1 LTEEGQK
8 RDDDFMAEVNPFR
21 GVRYVA
27 ASLDQTLCPPYDVI
41 GPELAKALRG
51 RPRNAVFL
59 ELPQGEG
66 AARYARAKAAWKKW
80 TGDGTLARDA
90 RPAFYVVEEAYAH
103 GGRARV
109 RRGFLAALGATPA
122 AARAIIP
129 HERTLA
135 KPKADR
141 LRMLNALR
149 VNVSP
154 IFGVFADPSGA
165 ARRALAE
172 AARSKPVARGKSHAG
187 VGYRLWRVDEPRLV
201 EALRR
206 ALSPRSILIADGHH
220 RYSVSRDHHKA
231 TKLPGSDAVLTY
243 LVPDEDK
250 GLVVLPTHRIAAKS
264 LFARAE
270 SLASLKKYGSLG
282 ALSKSLARAKNPY
295 AFGLIEKGFWLGTP
309 KSGNGCRSGLAV
321 EWLGAQLLAETLPD
335 EMSYTPDAATAARK
349 AKAAGGAAVLVK
361 PFTVAQVRRAAK
373 AVGLLPQKSTYF
385 FPKIA
390 TGLAFRPL
398 AP

>member
-1 LTEEGQK
+1 
-8 RDDDFMAEVNPFR
+8 MAEVKPFR
-21 GVRYVA
+21 GVRYA
-27 ASLDQTLCPPYDVI
+27 SASLDESLCPPYDVI
-41 GPELAKALRG
+41 GADLAKDLRS
-51 RPRNAVFL
+51 RPRNAVYL

-80 TGDGTLARDA
+80 NADGTLARDA
-90 RPAFYVVEEAYAH
+90 RPAFYVVEETYKHA
-103 GGRARV
+103 GRTRV
-109 RRGFLAALGATPA
+109 RRGFLAALGATPK

-129 HERTLA
+129 HERTLS

-165 ARRALAE
+165 ARKALA
-172 AARSKPVARGKSHAG
+172 AAAKAKPVARGKSHAG
-187 VGYRLWRVDEPRLV
+187 VAYRLWRADEPALV
-201 EALRR
+201 AALTR
-206 ALSPRSILIADGHH
+206 ALAPRSILIADGHH

-243 LVPDEDK
+243 LVPDEDA

-264 LFARAE
+264 LRARAE
-270 SLASLKKYGSLG
+270 SLAALKKLP
-282 ALSKSLARAKNPY
+282 SLAALEKALAASKNPY
-295 AFGLIEKGFWLGTP
+295 AFGLIENGFHLGLP
-309 KSGNGCRSGLAV
+309 KSAGGCRSGLAV
-321 EWLGAQLLAETLPD
+321 EWLGSQLLADTQPD
-335 EMSYTPDAATAARK
+335 QMSYTPDAGIAAKK
-349 AKAAGGAAVLVK
+349 AKAANGAAVLVK
-361 PFTVAQVRRAAK
+361 PFSVAQVRAAALK
-373 AVGLLPQKSTYF
+373 VGLLPQKSTYF
-385 FPKIA
+385 YPKIA

>member
-1 LTEEGQK
+1 
-8 RDDDFMAEVNPFR
+8 MAEVKPFR
-21 GVRYVA
+21 GVRYAA
-27 ASLDQTLCPPYDVI
+27 ASLDASLCPPYDVI
-41 GPELAKALRG
+41 GAELGKTLRA

-66 AARYARAKAAWKKW
+66 TARYAKAKAAWKKW
-80 TGDGTLARDA
+80 TTDGTLARDA
-90 RPAFYVVEEAYAH
+90 RPAFYVVEETYRLD
-103 GGRARV
+103 GRTRV
-109 RRGFLAALGATPA
+109 RRGFLAALGATPK

-129 HERTLA
+129 HERTLS

-165 ARRALAE
+165 ARKALA
-172 AARSKPVARGKSHAG
+172 AAAKDKPVARGKSHAG
-187 VGYRLWRVDEPRLV
+187 VGYRLWRTDDPALV
-201 EALRR
+201 SALTR
-206 ALSPRSILIADGHH
+206 ALAPRSILIADGHH

-231 TKLPGSDAVLTY
+231 TRLPGSDAVLTY
-243 LVPDEDK
+243 LVPDEDQ
-250 GLVVLPTHRIAAKS
+250 GLVVLPTHRVAAQS

-270 SLASLKKYGSLG
+270 SLAALTRLPTLG
-282 ALSKSLARAKNPY
+282 ALEKSLAAAKNPY

-309 KSGNGCRSGLAV
+309 KSAGGCRSGLAV
-321 EWLGAQLLAETLPD
+321 EWLGEKLFAGTRPD
-335 EMSYTPDAATAARK
+335 ELSYTPDAAIAAKR
-349 AKAAGGAAVLVK
+349 AKASGGAAVLVK

>member
-1 LTEEGQK
+1 
-8 RDDDFMAEVNPFR
+8 MAEVKPFR
-21 GVRYVA
+21 GVRYAA
-27 ASLDQTLCPPYDVI
+27 ASLDETLCPPYDVI
-41 GPELAKALRG
+41 GAELAKTLRA
-51 RPRNAVFL
+51 RKRNAVFL

-66 AARYARAKAAWKKW
+66 ASRYARAKGVWKKW
-80 TGDGTLARDA
+80 THDGTLARDE
-90 RPAFYVVEEAYAH
+90 RPAFYVIEETYKH
-103 GGRARV
+103 GGRTRV
-109 RRGFLAALGATPA
+109 RRGFLAALGATPKA
-122 AARAIIP
+122 AKAIIP
-129 HERTLA
+129 HERTLS

-154 IFGVFADPSGA
+154 IFGVFADPTGA
-165 ARRALAE
+165 ARAALA
-172 AARSKPVARGKSHAG
+172 AAAKAKPVAKGKSHAG
-187 VGYRLWRVDEPRLV
+187 VGYRVWRADEPELV

-206 ALSPRSILIADGHH
+206 ALAPRSILIADGHH

-264 LFARAE
+264 LTARAE
-270 SLASLKKYGSLG
+270 SLAALKKYGSLA
-282 ALSKSLARAKNPY
+282 ALEKALTAAKNPY

-309 KSGNGCRSGLAV
+309 KSANGCRSGLAV
-321 EWLGAQLLAETLPD
+321 EWLGSQLFADTAPD
-335 EMSYTPDAATAARK
+335 ELSYTPDAATAVKK
-349 AKAAGGAAVLVK
+349 AKAVSGAAVLVK
-361 PFTVAQVRRAAK
+361 PFSVAQVRRAAL

-385 FPKIA
+385 YPKIA

>member
-1 LTEEGQK
+1 
-8 RDDDFMAEVNPFR
+8 MAEVKPFR
-21 GVRYVA
+21 GVRYA
-27 ASLDQTLCPPYDVI
+27 SASLDETLCPPYDVI
-41 GPELAKALRG
+41 GAELAKTLRA
-51 RPRNAVFL
+51 RRKNAVFL
-59 ELPQGEG
+59 ELPRGEG
-66 AARYARAKAAWKKW
+66 AARYARAKAAWRTW
-80 TGDGTLARDA
+80 THDGTLARDE
-90 RPAFYVVEEAYAH
+90 RPAFYVVEETYAL
-103 GGRARV
+103 GGRRRV
-109 RRGFLAALGATPA
+109 RRGFLAALGAAPK

-129 HERTLA
+129 HERTLS

-154 IFGVFADPSGA
+154 IFGVFADPTGA
-165 ARRALAE
+165 ARKALA
-172 AARSKPVARGKSHAG
+172 AAAKAKPVARGRSHAG
-187 VGYRLWRVDEPRLV
+187 VGYRVWRADEPSSV
-201 EALRR
+201 ESLRR
-206 ALSPRSILIADGHH
+206 ALAPRSILIADGHH

-250 GLVVLPTHRIAAKS
+250 GLVVLPTHRIAARS
-264 LFARAE
+264 LLARAE
-270 SLASLKKYGSLG
+270 SLASLRKYR
-282 ALSKSLARAKNPY
+282 SLAALEKALAAARNPY

-309 KSGNGCRSGLAV
+309 KSADGCRSGLAV
-321 EWLGAQLLAETLPD
+321 EWLGARLFAGTAPD
-335 EMSYTPDAATAARK
+335 ELSYTPDAAAAVKK
-349 AKAAGGAAVLVK
+349 AKAVRGAAVLVK
-361 PFTVAQVRRAAK
+361 PFSVAQVRRAAK

>member
-1 LTEEGQK
+1 
-8 RDDDFMAEVNPFR
+8 MAEVKPFR
-21 GVRYVA
+21 GVRYAA
-27 ASLDQTLCPPYDVI
+27 ASLDEALCPPYDVI
-41 GPELAKALRG
+41 PPELAKALRR

-59 ELPQGEG
+59 ELPQGDG
-66 AARYARAKAAWKKW
+66 AARYARAKAAWMKW

-90 RPAFYVVEEAYAH
+90 RPAFYVVEETYKL
-103 GGRARV
+103 GGRTRV
-109 RRGFLAALGATPA
+109 RRGFLAALGATPKA
-122 AARAIIP
+122 AKAIIP

-165 ARRALAE
+165 ARRALA
-172 AARSKPVARGKSHAG
+172 AAAKAKPVARGKSHAG
-187 VGYRLWRVDEPRLV
+187 VAYKLWRADEPRLIADL
-201 EALRR
+201 ER
-206 ALSPRSILIADGHH
+206 ALAPRSILIADGHH
-220 RYSVSRDHHKA
+220 RYSVSRDHHRK
-231 TKLPGSDAVLTY
+231 TGLPGSGAVLTY
-243 LVPDEDK
+243 LVPDEDA
-250 GLVVLPTHRIAAKS
+250 GLVVLPTHRVAAKS

-270 SLASLKKYGSLG
+270 SLAALRKFGSLG
-282 ALSKSLARAKNPY
+282 ALERALTRAKNPY
-295 AFGLIEKGFWLGTP
+295 AFGLIEKGFWLGVP
-309 KSGNGCRSGLAV
+309 KSAGGCRSGLAV
-321 EWLGAQLLAETLPD
+321 EWLGAHLLADTAPD
-335 EMSYTPDAATAARK
+335 QMSYTPDAALAVEK
-349 AKAAGGAAVLVK
+349 AKAVSGAAVLVK
-361 PFTVAQVRRAAK
+361 SFSVAQVRRAAK

>member
-1 LTEEGQK
+1 
-8 RDDDFMAEVNPFR
+8 MAEVKPFR
-21 GVRYVA
+21 GVRFVS
-27 ASLDQTLCPPYDVI
+27 ASLDEALCPPYDVI
-41 GPELAKALRG
+41 PAELAKALRR
-51 RPRNAVFL
+51 RPRNSVFL

-66 AARYARAKAAWKKW
+66 AERYARAKAAWKKW
-80 TGDGTLARDA
+80 NEDGTLARDA
-90 RPAFYVVEEAYAH
+90 RPAFYVVEETYRLA
-103 GGRARV
+103 GRTRV
-109 RRGFLAALGATPA
+109 RRGFLAALGATPKA
-122 AARAIIP
+122 AKAIIP

-165 ARRALAE
+165 ARRALA
-172 AARSKPVARGKSHAG
+172 AAAKAKPVARGKSHAG
-187 VGYRLWRVDEPRLV
+187 VAYKLWRADDPRLV
-201 EALRR
+201 ADLER
-206 ALSPRSILIADGHH
+206 ALAPRSILIADGHH
-220 RYSVSRDHHKA
+220 RYSVSRDHHAA

-243 LVPDEDK
+243 LVPDEDA

-264 LFARAE
+264 LLARAE
-270 SLASLKKYGSLG
+270 ALA
-282 ALSKSLARAKNPY
+282 ALEKFGTLAELERALARAKNPY
-295 AFGLIEKGFWLGTP
+295 AFGLIEKGFRLGIP
-309 KSGNGCRSGLAV
+309 KSAGGCRSGLAV
-321 EWLGAQLLAETLPD
+321 EWLGSQLLGGTRPD
-335 EMSYTPDAATAARK
+335 ELSYTPDSGLAVKK
-349 AKAAGGAAVLVK
+349 AKAVSGAAVLVK

>member
-1 LTEEGQK
+1 
-8 RDDDFMAEVNPFR
+8 MAEVKPFR
-21 GVRYVA
+21 GVRFVS
-27 ASLDQTLCPPYDVI
+27 ASLDETLCPPYDVI
-41 GPELAKALRG
+41 PAELAQALRR
-51 RPRNAVFL
+51 RPLNSVFL
-59 ELPQGEG
+59 ELPKGEG
-66 AARYARAKAAWKKW
+66 PVRYARAKSVWKKW
-80 TGDGTLARDA
+80 TADGTLARDA
-90 RPAFYVVEEAYAH
+90 RPAFYVVEETYKLN
-103 GGRARV
+103 GRTRT
-109 RRGFLAALGATPA
+109 RRGFLAALGATPK

-129 HERTLA
+129 HERTLS

-165 ARRALAE
+165 ARRALA
-172 AARSKPVARGKSHAG
+172 AAAKAKPVARGKSHAG
-187 VGYRLWRVDEPRLV
+187 VAYRLWRADEPKLV
-201 EALRR
+201 AALER
-206 ALSPRSILIADGHH
+206 ALAPRSILIADGHH
-220 RYSVSRDHHKA
+220 RYSVSRDHHKT

-243 LVPDEDK
+243 LVPDEDA

-264 LFARAE
+264 LLPRAE
-270 SLASLKKYGSLG
+270 QLGFMKKYGTLA
-282 ALSKSLARAKNPY
+282 ALEKALARAKNPY
-295 AFGLIEKGFWLGTP
+295 AFGLIEKGYWLGTP
-309 KSGNGCRSGLAV
+309 KSAGGCRSGLAV
-321 EWLGAQLLAETLPD
+321 EWLGSQLLAGTQPD
-335 EMSYTPDAATAARK
+335 EMSYTPDAALAVKK
-349 AKAAGGAAVLVK
+349 AKAVSGAAVLVK

>member
-1 LTEEGQK
+1 
-8 RDDDFMAEVNPFR
+8 
-21 GVRYVA
+21 VRYAA
-27 ASLDQTLCPPYDVI
+27 ASLDEALCPPYDVI
-41 GPELAKALRG
+41 APELAKALRR

-66 AARYARAKAAWKKW
+66 AARYARAKAAWGKW
-80 TGDGTLARDA
+80 TSDGTLTRDA
-90 RPAFYVVEEAYAH
+90 RPAFYVVEETYKLN
-103 GGRARV
+103 GRTRV
-109 RRGFLAALGATPA
+109 RRGFLAALGATPK

-135 KPKADR
+135 KPKVDR
-141 LRMLNALR
+141 LRMLNTLR

-165 ARRALAE
+165 ARKALA
-172 AARSKPVARGKSHAG
+172 AAAKAKPVARGKSHAG
-187 VGYRLWRVDEPRLV
+187 VAYRLWRADEPRLV
-201 EALRR
+201 ESLRR
-206 ALSPRSILIADGHH
+206 ALAPRSILIADGHH

-243 LVPDEDK
+243 LVPDEDA
-250 GLVVLPTHRIAAKS
+250 GLVVLPTHRITAGS

-270 SLASLKKYGSLG
+270 SLAALKKYGSLG
-282 ALSKSLARAKNPY
+282 ALEGALTRSKNPY

-309 KSGNGCRSGLAV
+309 KSGGGCRSGLAV
-321 EWLGAQLLAETLPD
+321 EWLGARLLAGTPPD
-335 EMSYTPDAATAARK
+335 QMSYTPDAALAAKK

-361 PFTVAQVRRAAK
+361 TFTVAQVRRAAK

>member
-1 LTEEGQK
+1 
-8 RDDDFMAEVNPFR
+8 MADVKPFR
-21 GVRYVA
+21 GVRYA
-27 ASLDQTLCPPYDVI
+27 AAALDKTLCPPYDVI
-41 GPELAKALRG
+41 GPELAKELRA
-51 RPRNAVFL
+51 RPRNAIFL

-66 AARYARAKAAWKKW
+66 AARYARAKSAWKTW
-80 TGDGTLARDA
+80 TVDGTLARDA
-90 RPAFYVVEEAYAH
+90 RPAFYVVEETYRL
-103 GGRARV
+103 GGRTRM
-109 RRGFLAALGATPA
+109 RRGFLAALGATPK

-165 ARRALAE
+165 ARRALA
-172 AARSKPVARGKSHAG
+172 AAAKAKPVAAGKSHAG
-187 VGYRLWRVDEPRLV
+187 VGYRLWRVDEPKLV

-206 ALSPRSILIADGHH
+206 ALAPRSILIADGHH
-220 RYSVSRDHHKA
+220 RYSVSRDHHRD

-264 LFARAE
+264 LIARAR
-270 SLASLKKYGSLG
+270 SLASLKKLGSLG
-282 ALSKSLARAKNPY
+282 ALEKALVRARNPY

-309 KSGNGCRSGLAV
+309 TAAGGCRSGLAV
-321 EWLGAQLLAETLPD
+321 EWLGSRLLADTRPD
-335 EMSYTPDAATAARK
+335 EMSYTPDAAIAAKR
-349 AKAAGGAAVLVK
+349 AKASGGAAVLVK

>member
-1 LTEEGQK
+1 
-8 RDDDFMAEVNPFR
+8 MADVKPFR
-21 GVRYVA
+21 GVRYA
-27 ASLDQTLCPPYDVI
+27 AAALDAALCPPYDVI
-41 GPELAKALRG
+41 GPELARELRAF
-51 RPRNAVFL
+51 PRNAIHL
-59 ELPQGEG
+59 ELPRGEG
-66 AARYARAKAAWKKW
+66 ARRYARAKSAWARW
-80 TGDGTLARDA
+80 TSDGTLARDA
-90 RPAFYVVEEAYAH
+90 RPAFYVVEETYRLK
-103 GGRARV
+103 GRTRV
-109 RRGFLAALGATPA
+109 RRGFLAALGATPK

-165 ARRALAE
+165 ARRALAA
-172 AARSKPVARGKSHAG
+172 AARAKPVAAGESHAG
-187 VGYRLWRVDEPRLV
+187 VGYRLWRADRPELVD
-201 EALRR
+201 ALRR
-206 ALSPRSILIADGHH
+206 ALAPRSILIADGHH

-231 TKLPGSDAVLTY
+231 TGLPGSEGVLTY

-250 GLVVLPTHRIAAKS
+250 GLAVLPTHRIAAKS
-264 LFARAE
+264 LLARARA
-270 SLASLKKYGSLG
+270 LASLKKLGSLG
-282 ALSKSLARAKNPY
+282 ALEKALGRAQNPY
-295 AFGLIEKGFWLGTP
+295 AFGLIEKGFWLGVP
-309 KSGNGCRSGLAV
+309 RSAGGCRSGLAV
-321 EWLGAQLLAETLPD
+321 EWLGARLLAGTRPD
-335 EMSYTPDAATAARK
+335 ELSYTPDAALAAKR
-349 AKAAGGAAVLVK
+349 AGSSGAAVLVK